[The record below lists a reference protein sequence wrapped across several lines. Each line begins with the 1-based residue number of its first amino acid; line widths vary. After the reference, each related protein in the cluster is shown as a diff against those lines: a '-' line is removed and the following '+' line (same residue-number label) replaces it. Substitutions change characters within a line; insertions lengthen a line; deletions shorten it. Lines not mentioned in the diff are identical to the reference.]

1 MSSVAQETPVAA
13 DWPALDGSQQRVA
26 VEVLRH
32 GPLPRAELA
41 RRLGL
46 SAGSLTRLTRPLVD
60 SGLLVE
66 GSTDVHTRTGR
77 PSLPLDV
84 APSARRFLGMK
95 ITGDT
100 LFGVVT
106 DMRATVL
113 AEHTVPLPARDPA
126 AVVATAAAAVEH
138 LRSAAGG
145 DVAGLGVGIG
155 GFVRERRE
163 VARAHYLRWDHTVP
177 LADLLEEAAG
187 LPSVVENDV
196 RALTVAEHWFGP
208 GRGMHSLVVITIG
221 VGVGCGIVVH
231 DRLVEGAH
239 GGGGSIGHRPLFG
252 WGVCADGHRGC
263 AHALLASDAIAG
275 AVAQAVGHPV
285 DHAEA
290 LALARAGQPAALRV
304 VRDGGRALGLL
315 VADIANLVD
324 PELVILT
331 GDGIGLVDLAG
342 AELDAAVLENRN
354 QDAGPTPV
362 EVRPFPFTE
371 WARGGAAVAIQ
382 THVLGTAGAAA

>member
-1 MSSVAQETPVAA
+1 VGSVAEETPVA
-13 DWPALDGSQQRVA
+13 DWTALDGSSRRVA

-66 GSTDVHTRTGR
+66 GSSDVHTRTGR
-77 PSLPLDV
+77 PALPLDV
-84 APSARRFLGMK
+84 PPSTRRFLGMK

-100 LFGVVT
+100 LFAVAT
-106 DMRATVL
+106 DMRANVL
-113 AEHTVPLPARDPA
+113 AEHTVPLAATDPA
-126 AVVATAAAAVEH
+126 AIVATAAATAAL
-138 LRSAAGG
+138 LRARTGG

-155 GFVRERRE
+155 GAVRGRRD
-163 VARAHYLRWDHTVP
+163 VTRAHYLRWDRAVP
-177 LADLLEEAAG
+177 LAELLSDATG
-187 LPSVVENDV
+187 LPAVVENDV
-196 RALTVAEHWFGP
+196 RALTVAAHWFGP
-208 GRGMHSLVVITIG
+208 GRGVRSLVVVTIG

-231 DRLVEGAH
+231 DRLVAGAH
-239 GGGGSIGHRPLFG
+239 GGGGAIGHRPLFG
-252 WGVCADGHRGC
+252 WGVCAEGHRGC
-263 AHALLASDAIAG
+263 AHTLLASDAIAG
-275 AVAQAVGHPV
+275 AVGQALGHPV
-285 DHAEA
+285 DHAGA
-290 LALARAGQPAALRV
+290 LELARAGRPAALRV

-315 VADIANLVD
+315 VADIADLVD

-331 GDGIGLVDLAG
+331 GDGIGLVDLARD
-342 AELDAAVLENRN
+342 ELDAALRENRN
-354 QDAGPTPV
+354 QDAVPVPV

-382 THVLGTAGAAA
+382 AHVLGETPTRP